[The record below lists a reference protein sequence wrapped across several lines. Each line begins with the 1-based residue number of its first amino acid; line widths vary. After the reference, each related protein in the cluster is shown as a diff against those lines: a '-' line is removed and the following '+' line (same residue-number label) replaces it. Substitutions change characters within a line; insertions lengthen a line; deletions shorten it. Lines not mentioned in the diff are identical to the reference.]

1 MSCMK
6 TVELI
11 EMQFRMLSQVG
22 SENMTLHGN
31 VDAPRGL
38 GTFGV
43 CD

>member
-6 TVELI
+6 TAELI
-11 EMQFRMLSQVG
+11 EMQFRMLSRVG
-22 SENMTLHGN
+22 SENVLHGN
-31 VDAPRGL
+31 VDAPRGM